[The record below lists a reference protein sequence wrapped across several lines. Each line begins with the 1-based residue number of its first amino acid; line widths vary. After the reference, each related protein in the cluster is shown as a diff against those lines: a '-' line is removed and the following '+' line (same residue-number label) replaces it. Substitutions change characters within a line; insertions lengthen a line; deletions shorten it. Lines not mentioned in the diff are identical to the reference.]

1 MKRYLSI
8 GLAVVA
14 ISLAANT
21 SVQARGK
28 TEMLTKPEVITKPE
42 VRTKPIVLPSDRS
55 ITPCE
60 LVSGAYQGQYRAY
73 SIPGFG
79 AFSDGVRRGKITA
92 KDLVKAAIDSK
103 RLPPQAI
110 EDRSYLGYVDL
121 QLKPIRF

>member
-8 GLAVVA
+8 GIAVVA

-21 SVQARGK
+21 PVEARGK
-28 TEMLTKPEVITKPE
+28 TEVVTKPEVSQPLMLAAD
-42 VRTKPIVLPSDRS
+42 RPSS
-55 ITPCE
+55 GYITPFE
-60 LVSGAYQGQYRAY
+60 LVTSAYQGQYRDH

-79 AFSDGVRRGKITA
+79 SFIYEIGTGKITA

-110 EDRSYLGYVDL
+110 SDLSYMNYVSL
-121 QLKPIRF
+121 QLRSMRF

>member
-28 TEMLTKPEVITKPE
+28 TEMLTKPEVSTKPLILAAD
-42 VRTKPIVLPSDRS
+42 RPSLGY
-55 ITPCE
+55 ITPFE
-60 LVSGAYQGQYRAY
+60 LVSGAYQGQYRDH

-79 AFSDGVRRGKITA
+79 SLVDGARTGKITA
-92 KDLVKAAIDSK
+92 QDLVRAAIDSK

-110 EDRSYLGYVDL
+110 ADRSYLGNVDL
-121 QLKPIRF
+121 QLKSFRF

>member
-1 MKRYLSI
+1 MKRFLSI

-28 TEMLTKPEVITKPE
+28 TEVLTKSEVSTKPLILAAD
-42 VRTKPIVLPSDRS
+42 RPSLGY
-55 ITPCE
+55 ITPFE
-60 LVSGAYQGQYRAY
+60 LVSGAYQGQYRDH

-79 AFSDGVRRGKITA
+79 SLSDGVRSGKITA
-92 KDLVKAAIDSK
+92 KDLVKAAIESK

-110 EDRSYLGYVDL
+110 DDRSYLGYVDL